1 MNPDDQAPAPAS
13 TDAGSTESA
22 AYTRRLA
29 ELEQRWIRRVFDV
42 QAPYRWNLRRLGLG
56 FVLDVGC
63 GLGRNLGHVGGH
75 GVGVDHNPRSVE
87 VVRARGMIAF
97 TPEDFQASE
106 YAVPGRFDSLLSSHV
121 LEHLEWGDA
130 VDLVR
135 TYLPFVRPGGKVA
148 IICPQRAGFRSDATH
163 VTDLDGPALTR
174 LASECGVAVRSTR
187 SFPFPR
193 VVGNVFTYNE
203 TVVVGEKPA

>member
-1 MNPDDQAPAPAS
+1 VDPA
-13 TDAGSTESA
+13 STESA
-22 AYTRRLA
+22 AYTGRLTR
-29 ELEQRWIRRVFDV
+29 LEQRWTRRVFDV
-42 QAPYRWNLRRLGLG
+42 QAPYRWNLRRLDLG

-63 GLGRNLGHVGGH
+63 GLGRNLAHVEGH
-75 GVGVDHNPRSVE
+75 GVGVDHNAHSVE
-87 VVRARGMIAF
+87 IVRSRGMTAF
-97 TPEDFQASE
+97 TPEEFVASE
-106 YAVPGRFDSLLSSHV
+106 YAVAGRFDSLLSAHV
-121 LEHLEWGDA
+121 LEHLGWDDA

-135 TYLPFVRPGGKVA
+135 TYLPFVRTGGKVV

-163 VTDLDGPALTR
+163 VTDLDGPALHR
-174 LASECGVAVRSTR
+174 LAAECGVPVRSTR